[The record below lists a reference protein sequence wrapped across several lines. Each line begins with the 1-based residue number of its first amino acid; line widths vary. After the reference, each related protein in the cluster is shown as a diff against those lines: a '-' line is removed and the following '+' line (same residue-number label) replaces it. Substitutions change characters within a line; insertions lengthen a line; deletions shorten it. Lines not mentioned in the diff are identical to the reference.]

1 MLSCNVIIHSRS
13 ASALCRP
20 FTTMQVLMSRLSA
33 VRQRTSDTSALPPT
47 FLSHTVHSGRLCTVV
62 DCAVSLTGTSR
73 LPVNPQI
80 HLQLL
85 QFWV

>member
-1 MLSCNVIIHSRS
+1 MLLCNITIHSQS
-13 ASALCRP
+13 LSALCRP
-20 FTTMQVLMSRLSA
+20 FATMQVLMRRLSA

-62 DCAVSLTGTSR
+62 HCAVSLTGTSN